1 MTDEWAT
8 FGADLHLDL
17 TGSGVRSALERALRD
32 AVRTGR
38 LTPGTRLPSS
48 RSLARDLA
56 IARNTVADAYG
67 LLVAEG
73 WLTAQQGSGT
83 RVADRALPGPA
94 SAPPPEPAPA
104 AIAYDL
110 RSGTPDLGSF
120 PRAAW
125 LTATK
130 RALTAA
136 PNEAFGYGDPRGRI
150 ELRTALAEYLARARG
165 VRASPER
172 IVICTGYIQVLALL
186 ATALRGA
193 GVEAIGVESVGLELH
208 RRVLTSRGLCTV
220 AVPVDECGARTDEL
234 AGLPVGAVLLTP
246 AHQFPAGVP
255 LHPERRAAAVAW
267 ARSTG
272 GLIIEDDYDGEFR
285 YDRQQVGALQDLAP
299 DQVAY
304 AGTASKSLAPG
315 LRIAWLVLP
324 PALLEPVLAAKSVAD
339 GQTGT
344 LDQLVL
350 AELIHSGAYDRHV
363 RRCRSHYRSR
373 RDRLVAALADR
384 APQVR
389 VTGIAAGLHAL
400 LELPPDAGPEEAVV
414 ARAAR
419 AGLAVEGLT
428 KYRYTPAPA
437 DAPAALVV
445 GYGTPAEHAFTGAL
459 DALCTV
465 LR

>member
-1 MTDEWAT
+1 M
-8 FGADLHLDL
+8 
-17 TGSGVRSALERALRD
+17 
-32 AVRTGR
+32 
-38 LTPGTRLPSS
+38 
-48 RSLARDLA
+48 
-56 IARNTVADAYG
+56 
-67 LLVAEG
+67 
-73 WLTAQQGSGT
+73 
-83 RVADRALPGPA
+83 
-94 SAPPPEPAPA
+94 
-104 AIAYDL
+104 
-110 RSGTPDLGSF
+110 
-120 PRAAW
+120 
-125 LTATK
+125 
-130 RALTAA
+130 
-136 PNEAFGYGDPRGRI
+136 
-150 ELRTALAEYLARARG
+150 
-165 VRASPER
+165 
-172 IVICTGYIQVLALL
+172 
-186 ATALRGA
+186 
-193 GVEAIGVESVGLELH
+193 
-208 RRVLTSRGLCTV
+208 
-220 AVPVDECGARTDEL
+220 
-234 AGLPVGAVLLTP
+234 
-246 AHQFPAGVP
+246 P

-267 ARSTG
+267 ARTTG
-272 GLIIEDDYDGEFR
+272 GLIVEDDYDGEFR

-350 AELIHSGAYDRHV
+350 AEFINSGAYDRHV

-419 AGLAVEGLT
+419 AGLAVEGLA
-428 KYRYTPAPA
+428 KYRYTPAP
-437 DAPAALVV
+437 DSAPAALVV